1 MKYVILVSHGEFAPG
16 LKNALG
22 MLAGKREDLLAAGL
36 KDGRSA
42 DEFARDFEEL
52 IKPVGPDDEILL
64 LGDLIGGSPLT
75 TACNVL
81 CEKGLAAN
89 TRVIG
94 GMNLPL
100 ALTALL
106 MKDSMDL
113 DTLKESISEQA
124 KEALKEFVLSTEDE
138 DEEDV

>member
-1 MKYVILVSHGEFAPG
+1 MKYVILVSHGEFASG

-22 MLAGKREDLLAAGL
+22 MLTGKRNDLLAAGL
-36 KDGRSA
+36 QDGRSA
-42 DEFARDFEEL
+42 DDFANEFEAL
-52 IKPVGPDDEILL
+52 IDPITDQDEIVL

-81 CEKGLAAN
+81 CQKGLAAN

-100 ALTALL
+100 ALMALL

-113 DTLKESISEQA
+113 DELKESISAQA
-124 KEALKEFVLSTEDE
+124 KDALKEFVLSTEDE

>member
-1 MKYVILVSHGEFAPG
+1 MKYVILVSHGEFARG
-16 LKNALG
+16 LTNALG
-22 MLAGKREDLLAAGL
+22 MLAGNRNDLLCCGL
-36 KDGRSA
+36 EDGKSA
-42 DEFARDFEEL
+42 DDFAEEFREVL
-52 IKPVGPDDEILL
+52 KPVTQDDEILL

-75 TACNVL
+75 TACSVIS
-81 CEKGLAAN
+81 EKGLAEK

-113 DTLKESISEQA
+113 DGLKDAVISEASQ
-124 KEALKEFVLSTEDE
+124 ALKEFVLTGDEEEEDE
-138 DEEDV
+138 V